1 MNIATDDFYKQQ
13 EIRLR
18 AEWGDALYDQVM
30 MPTDE
35 EAERSIPTVVV
46 DGQYKKG
53 DRNVFLQ
60 FENKESVLFLVQQ
73 LQSMLEHGHEL
84 NVTLSGE
91 VTTFGEYCDSQEEGG
106 RSE

>member
-1 MNIATDDFYKQQ
+1 MNMSLDDL
-13 EIRLR
+13 ELR
-18 AEWGDALYDQVM
+18 KLLGDAEYDRIAND
-30 MPTDE
+30 T
-35 EAERSIPTVVV
+35 EAERSVPTVVV
-46 DGQYKKG
+46 DGQYRKG

-91 VTTFGEYCDSQEEGG
+91 VTTFGEYCDSQE
-106 RSE
+106 